1 MPQIGGKNAK
11 KTSSD
16 LKRHF
21 TVVMGNKSH
30 GLYLSS
36 IPSSAARKAVTKL
49 CTANKGKKVEF
60 YIREITQGSKKK
72 TYGPYLGYI
81 EKLDK
86 PIELKGRV
94 IQYKPVVKL
103 IGKTSKKIVVK
114 KMKGGL
120 IQQVEIIFEGNLND
134 IKKITDNWIS
144 ESLFDFDLKFY
155 KFEKKIIREK
165 NKLIIR
171 LRNLSD
177 ENLAKLYSLDFC
189 NSVFDMFIEYGSEI
203 EDKDNFKIYI
213 KKYLS
218 NNKETLNELISYI
231 RIAFC
236 IYFNIQGNILKSINT
251 SCRDIFRKLFNTENS
266 YYIDYKNFRNKQP
279 NFKNFKDKK
288 LYYVFEGFTT
298 LKDDKLLEGLKE
310 LDDCLETIRTNESFI
325 RSWEKIYN
333 SSTHNQNSEYN
344 TIDENA
350 ENFLTTFSSIIKRW
364 GKLKPKI
371 IDIEGNILLEV

>member
-1 MPQIGGKNAK
+1 MSQIGGKNAK
-11 KTSSD
+11 KNSSD

-120 IQQVEIIFEGNLND
+120 IQQVEIIFEGNPND

-144 ESLFDFDLKFY
+144 KSLFDFDVEFY
-155 KFEKKIIREK
+155 KFEKKIIREE

-171 LRNLSD
+171 LNLSD
-177 ENLAKLYSLDFC
+177 IDLDKLYSLDFC
-189 NSVFDMFIEYGSEI
+189 NSVFDMFDEYGSEI
-203 EDKDNFKIYI
+203 KDKDNFKIYI

-236 IYFNIQGNILKSINT
+236 IYFKIQGNILKSINI
-251 SCRDIFRKLFNTENS
+251 SCRDIFRKLFNTSNY
-266 YYIDYKNFRNKQP
+266 YYIDYKNFRNQQP

-310 LDDCLETIRTNESFI
+310 LDACLETIRTNESFI

-333 SSTHNQNSEYN
+333 SSTHNKNSEYN

-350 ENFLTTFSSIIKRW
+350 ESFLNTFNSIIQRW